1 MLEHYFKNV
10 IEIAPRFTNSRRQR
24 DLLIITIIC
33 VWIKSQSSIHPLN
46 LEIN

>member
-10 IEIAPRFTNSRRQR
+10 IEIAPRFTNSRKYR
-24 DLLIITIIC
+24 DPLITTIIC
-33 VWIKSQSSIHPLN
+33 VGQISILHHPLN